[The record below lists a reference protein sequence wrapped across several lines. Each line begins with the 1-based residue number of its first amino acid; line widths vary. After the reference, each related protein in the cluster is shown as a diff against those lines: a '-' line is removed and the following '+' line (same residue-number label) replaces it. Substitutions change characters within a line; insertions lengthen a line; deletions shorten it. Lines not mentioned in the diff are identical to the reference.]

1 MRKDVKL
8 AFVVGGILIAVLVV
22 YVLLVPG
29 KSDRPKPVTLETT
42 PSKLD
47 QPAPTAPEKVTEK
60 RAEPAKHIET
70 AREEKKS
77 PEPATKPTDPF
88 ASAGGDETD
97 KWTLALSKG
106 TVPMMSSAPQ
116 V

>member
-29 KSDRPKPVTLETT
+29 KSDRPVPVTLDTT

-47 QPAPTAPEKVTEK
+47 QPAPTAPEKVADK
-60 RAEPAKHIET
+60 PAETPKATET
-70 AREEKKS
+70 ARQEKKS
-77 PEPATKPTDPF
+77 GDATTKPTDPF
-88 ASAGGDETD
+88 ASAGGDATD
-97 KWTLALSKG
+97 KWTIALSRG
-106 TVPMMSSAPQ
+106 TV
-116 V
+116 